1 MKKHTKIFATVG
13 LCVLLV
19 AGAWI
24 ANGAMRVQAQ
34 IANNLNP
41 QDKSQTEKYLK
52 KDSSAQIGT
61 KENPFTIVEIVPNR
75 SMARMGYLIPGCEPI
90 DMDKLSMDEDA
101 AGKYVGMFVSTKD
114 DEKNIAWQED
124 SVTDVFADQLP
135 AGDTACIPWVNKEQ
149 YMNMAPD
156 GIN

>member
-61 KENPFTIVEIVPNR
+61 KENPFNCLWIKLQRANMLECLSALRAMRKILHGRKKLLQMFLPTSFRQEIPHVYH
-75 SMARMGYLIPGCEPI
+75 G
-90 DMDKLSMDEDA
+90 
-101 AGKYVGMFVSTKD
+101 STKSS
-114 DEKNIAWQED
+114 I
-124 SVTDVFADQLP
+124 
-135 AGDTACIPWVNKEQ
+135 
-149 YMNMAPD
+149 
-156 GIN
+156 